1 MANPTLA
8 DLKRYFQVGSIAAY
22 QHCAMMKYHY
32 SIAHAIDEC
41 LGTIEEAE
49 DIKGKQTRRWSQV
62 ASQQRQQAKEKGFS
76 LISVP
81 S

>member
-1 MANPTLA
+1 MSLF
-8 DLKRYFQVGSIAAY
+8 KAALLLLS
-22 QHCAMMKYHY
+22 ATG
-32 SIAHAIDEC
+32 AHASAAAVDAITSP
-41 LGTIEEAE
+41 GPEEAE